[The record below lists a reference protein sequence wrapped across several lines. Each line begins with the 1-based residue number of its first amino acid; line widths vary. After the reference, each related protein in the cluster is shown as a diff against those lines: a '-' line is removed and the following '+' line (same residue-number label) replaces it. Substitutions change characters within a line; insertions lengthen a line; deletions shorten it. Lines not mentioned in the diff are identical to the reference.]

1 MLDWFGLVEL
11 HAEPGAILYP
21 DLYPA
26 VPLHGGREIEWHYLP
41 TGQLIYGYI
50 SPSLNGVVFG
60 IIDGEHV
67 DEIQLN
73 VEITGDMELIGWGEF
88 NINEI
93 PDFNKVITKS
103 RGRKTYVIP
112 NLKPR
117 TFVKNGERMEYP
129 RDKCVCALMKVR
141 GNVIVEGKLEKIS
154 ADIYL
159 EFRWRNR
166 KLELGTT
173 SIVPRSMLTRYYLTN
188 EGYYRIIK
196 GSRTLSIKRPKQQRV
211 YKHPFNTYT
220 YAYKVSA
227 AGNGIVISY
236 ETVNSTITF
245 VGILP
250 ETTFVHTT
258 DYGFVN
264 YAVDRHYLLYKDD
277 ESVNVYNM
285 ITNQRIMRMDKAPCC
300 RPLAWDERHNMMLF
314 DGYYGIEGIRHGEHL
329 VLHDLAGRDYWGSIE
344 NYQWY
349 PHESLLVFQYETTS
363 DHGVA
368 GLQIVVD
375 D

>member
-1 MLDWFGLVEL
+1 MFDWFGLVEL

-21 DLYPA
+21 DLYPT
-26 VPLHGGREIEWHYLP
+26 VPLLNGRGIEWHYLP
-41 TGQLIYGYI
+41 TGQLIYVYGTNDLDGI
-50 SPSLNGVVFG
+50 VFG

-67 DEIQLN
+67 EEMYLN
-73 VEITGDMELIGWGEF
+73 INSYDNMELIGWGEF
-88 NINEI
+88 NINEV

-103 RGRKTYVIP
+103 RGRKKYVIP
-112 NLKPR
+112 DLKPR
-117 TFVKNGERMEYP
+117 RFVKDGERMEYP
-129 RDKCVCALMKVR
+129 RDKCICALVKVH
-141 GNVIVEGKLEKIS
+141 GDVVVEGKLETSS

-173 SIVPRSMLTRYYLTN
+173 SIATRGGLIRYYLTN

-196 GSRTLSIKRPKQQRV
+196 GSGTLSIKRPKQQKV
-211 YKHPFNTYT
+211 YKHTFNAYT
-220 YAYKVSA
+220 YKVSA

-236 ETVNSTITF
+236 KTAISTTTF

-250 ETTFVHTT
+250 ETTFIHTT
-258 DYGFVN
+258 DYEFVN

-277 ESVNVYNM
+277 EAVNVYNM
-285 ITNQRIMRMDKAPCC
+285 LTNQRILRMERTPCC

-329 VLHDLAGRDYWGSIE
+329 VLYELAGRDYWDSIE

-349 PHESLLVFQYETTS
+349 PHESLLVFQYETAS
-363 DHGVA
+363 NQDVV